1 MNFITLR
8 RAFKN
13 IGKQIKRSGWL
24 AWKSILVMTLAFLVI
39 SIFGFLAYTSN
50 LFLKYIENKPHIYV
64 FFNTGVE
71 EQEITDIKERWEKL
85 PNIDYIEYTSED
97 QAVKEFYDSQKNV
110 NPLAAEAIKDRTF
123 PASLAIRLNSVNDAQ
138 EIISLVNSEKD
149 TNPDVFRVRYSED
162 TLNNIRDVFMWLRI
176 GGGIIMGLLL
186 LVVFL
191 FTLFTVEFRTFN
203 RSEEIGIMQL
213 VGGSLFFIRLP
224 FILEGTFYG
233 IMGALISNLLL
244 VGFGGV
250 VYYTA
255 ATSPTMVFL
264 NNIFGQ
270 LEWPALSVINITGA
284 FFSTII
290 LGAIIGTITSYIA
303 ILRYI
308 K

>member
-1 MNFITLR
+1 M
-8 RAFKN
+8 
-13 IGKQIKRSGWL
+13 
-24 AWKSILVMTLAFLVI
+24 
-39 SIFGFLAYTSN
+39 
-50 LFLKYIENKPHIYV
+50 
-64 FFNTGVE
+64 
-71 EQEITDIKERWEKL
+71 
-85 PNIDYIEYTSED
+85 
-97 QAVKEFYDSQKNV
+97 
-110 NPLAAEAIKDRTF
+110 
-123 PASLAIRLNSVNDAQ
+123 
-138 EIISLVNSEKD
+138 
-149 TNPDVFRVRYSED
+149 
-162 TLNNIRDVFMWLRI
+162 
-176 GGGIIMGLLL
+176 
-186 LVVFL
+186 
-191 FTLFTVEFRTFN
+191 FTVEFRTFN

>member
-13 IGKQIKRSGWL
+13 TGKQIKRSGWL
-24 AWKSILVMTLAFLVI
+24 AWTSILVMTLAFLVI

-270 LEWPALSVINITGA
+270 L
-284 FFSTII
+284 
-290 LGAIIGTITSYIA
+290 
-303 ILRYI
+303 
-308 K
+308 

>member
-1 MNFITLR
+1 MNLITIR
-8 RAFKN
+8 RALRN
-13 IGKQIKRSGWL
+13 TGKQVKRSGWL
-24 AWKSILVMTLAFLVI
+24 AWTSILVMTLAFLVT
-39 SIFGFLAYTSN
+39 SIFGFLAFTSN
-50 LFLKYIENKPHIYV
+50 LFLKYIENKPHIYI

-71 EQEITDIKERWEKL
+71 EYKIDNVKSKFEQQ
-85 PNIDYIEYTSED
+85 PNVDYVEYTSED

-110 NPLAAEAIKDRTF
+110 NPLAAEAIKDRTL
-123 PASLAIRLNSVNDAQ
+123 PASLAIRLHRVEDA
-138 EIISLVNSEKD
+138 EAIIDLVNQEQQD
-149 TNPDVFRVRYSED
+149 NPDVFRVRYSED
-162 TLNNIRDVFMWLRI
+162 TINNIRDVFMWLRL

-186 LVVFL
+186 IVVFL

-224 FILEGTFYG
+224 FVLEGTFYG
-233 IMGALISNLLL
+233 IVGAIISNVILA
-244 VGFGGV
+244 GFAAV

-255 ATSPTMVFL
+255 MTSPTMVFL

-270 LEWPALSVINITGA
+270 LSWPDLSIINIVAVFFFTILIGA
-284 FFSTII
+284 VV
-290 LGAIIGTITSYIA
+290 GTITSYIA